1 MVKQNLDDKIVDLML
16 LISRNFKQSDH
27 CATKNINLTLQQIH
41 TLIFI
46 VKRNKTTLSD
56 IASFFAITLP
66 SATVLI
72 NKLIVLSL
80 VQKSNDRKDRRVI
93 NIKLSVK
100 GKSILE
106 EAMKARSLKAHKLLS
121 YLSLEEKKQL
131 YLIFN
136 SLHKRIK
143 KQNEK

>member
-1 MVKQNLDDKIVDLML
+1 
-16 LISRNFKQSDH
+16 
-27 CATKNINLTLQQIH
+27 IH

-56 IASFFAITLP
+56 IASFVDIKLP

>member
-106 EAMKARSLKAHKLLS
+106 EAMKAR
-121 YLSLEEKKQL
+121 
-131 YLIFN
+131 
-136 SLHKRIK
+136 
-143 KQNEK
+143 